1 MKGARTPPLE
11 ARYYDLPKRV
21 ASMNRQGVAVQALSL
36 TAPMVYWAQGELGRR
51 LAREWNDGASAA
63 HTAYP
68 DRFVVCATL
77 PMQDT
82 TLALAELDR
91 AARLPGVRAVYMGTN
106 IEGRN
111 LSDPAFFPV
120 FERCQALG
128 LPVGLH
134 PFNVNGAERLRALLP
149 DQPARQPV
157 RHRHRGGAPHLRRG
171 AGPAAEAAGDPAA
184 RGRHVPAGVGAAAA
198 RAEGAAG
205 GEQGGEEAGARL
217 PAPLHLRHH
226 QPRSRARCGISS
238 TRWARTG

>member
-91 AARLPGVRAVYMGTN
+91 AARLPGVRARLHGHQRQRPQPLRPRV
-106 IEGRN
+106 
-111 LSDPAFFPV
+111 
-120 FERCQALG
+120 
-128 LPVGLH
+128 LPGV
-134 PFNVNGAERLRALLP
+134 RAL
-149 DQPARQPV
+149 
-157 RHRHRGGAPHLRRG
+157 RRRWG
-171 AGPAAEAAGDPAA
+171 CRWGCT
-184 RGRHVPAGVGAAAA
+184 RSTSTGRSG
-198 RAEGAAG
+198 
-205 GEQGGEEAGARL
+205 
-217 PAPLHLRHH
+217 
-226 QPRSRARCGISS
+226 SS
-238 TRWARTG
+238 PTT